1 MKTNPMEEYLEL
13 DSENAGLTETLD
25 LIDAWSQEQ
34 GARFLTSEA
43 AQKLTSYEKEK
54 CLEVLGAFSRF
65 CYIYEQE
72 KPEQWTPSTAA
83 HICENIFPEYIPE
96 KDEFFKTT
104 LCVLITFLQWAEKEG
119 MIKNTASLQESIR
132 MVEEKMLENAN
143 NVEHWNDFKVFL
155 MTAIETGVNIS
166 NEEEMDAFLEEY
178 SQTLR
183 EVAEGFYEEDDRPY
197 PKQDDEIETIK
208 DVLEDLE
215 YVTHGYPFA
224 AVFEALT
231 CQKEITPALLNMLT
245 HVIENDNAIEENYI
259 GHLHALFLLA
269 QFREKKAFPL
279 ILELASLPKEHVDVL
294 LSDVST
300 ESLHKILGSVYDG
313 NLESLKAFIETP
325 DINLWSRSAG
335 LSSLLV
341 LVKENRLERNVV
353 MHYFK
358 ELFNHPSFANDEE
371 ALAQLISVAGDL
383 YPIELYDE
391 IKTAFQADKVDI
403 SWITLEEVDD
413 ILGMEKE
420 EALKENLYENSY
432 YDLIDDAVSE
442 MMNWSCF
449 AASDDE
455 DDEDEYEDDEDD
467 FESENQSSGPEL
479 PYKREAPK
487 VGRNDLCLCGS
498 GKKYKKCCG

>member
-1 MKTNPMEEYLEL
+1 MKTNPMEDYLEL
-13 DSENAGLTETLD
+13 DSENTALVEALD
-25 LIDAWSQEQ
+25 LIDTWSQEY
-34 GARFLTSEA
+34 GAQFLTSEA
-43 AQKLTSYEKEK
+43 AQKFTSYEKEK

-72 KPEQWTPSTAA
+72 KPEQWTPSTVA

-96 KDEFFKTT
+96 KDEFFKAT
-104 LCVLITFLQWAEKEG
+104 LCVLIAFLQWAEKEE

-132 MVEEKMLENAN
+132 KVEEKMLENAN
-143 NVEHWNDFKVFL
+143 DVEHWNDFKVFL
-155 MTAIETGVNIS
+155 MTAIEAGVDIS

-183 EVAEGFYEEDDRPY
+183 EVAEGFYEEEDRPY

-208 DVLEDLE
+208 DIVEDLE
-215 YVTHGYPFA
+215 YVTHGYPYA

-245 HVIENDNAIEENYI
+245 HVIENDKMIEENYI

-279 ILELASLPKEHVDVL
+279 ILELASLPKEHVDHL
-294 LSDVST
+294 LGEVVT
-300 ESLHKILGSVYDG
+300 ESLHQILGSVYDG
-313 NLESLKAFIETP
+313 NLESLKEFIEKS
-325 DINLWSRSAG
+325 DLDEWSREAG
-335 LSSLLV
+335 LKTLLV
-341 LVKENRLERNVV
+341 LIKEDILDRDVV
-353 MHYFK
+353 INYMK
-358 ELFNHPSFANDEE
+358 KLFHHPSFVNSED

-383 YPIELYDE
+383 YPIELYAE
-391 IKTAFQADKVDI
+391 IKAAFEIDKVDI

-420 EALKENLYENSY
+420 VTLKENLYENSH
-432 YDLIDDAVSE
+432 YDLIDDTVSE
-442 MMNWSCF
+442 MMNWPCF
-449 AASDDE
+449 AVSDDE
-455 DDEDEYEDDEDD
+455 DDEDEYEDD
-467 FESENQSSGPEL
+467 FESESQSSELAL
-479 PYKREAPK
+479 PYKRETPK
-487 VGRNDLCLCGS
+487 VGRNDFCSCGS